1 MMRWIAWTLAV
12 LTLCPGLSAS
22 AQDPPMN
29 VVFIMVDDLGWADSE
44 PYGSRF
50 YQTPQLNR
58 LAASGVVF
66 TNAYAANPLCSP
78 TRASVMTG
86 QYPGRLRFTTPAGH
100 LPQVVLDAKMP
111 AAGSPTE
118 PATNGQSNTR
128 LPNSAFT
135 LGNLF
140 KQSGYRTAFMG
151 KWHLGNDPFIPEN
164 QRFDVVVGGRHHPGP
179 PPPGHFFSP
188 WDIDTIPAAPP
199 GTHIADAVTDEALS
213 FIAASAEDDEPFFLC
228 LWPYD
233 VHAPFQGKDE
243 LIKKY
248 EARVDPNDPQRL
260 PVMGAMIETMDDNV
274 GRVLDQLEAS
284 GLADRTIVI
293 FYSDNGG
300 NMYDRVD
307 GLLPTSN
314 APLSGGKAMS
324 YEGGVRVP
332 LIVRWPGLTAAGERH
347 DALVTSPDFMPTF
360 AKGLGMSLPED
371 AVVDGVDL
379 RPALGGGQLE
389 REAIFCH
396 FPHYMGNPQIVGWM
410 NRPNTTVYRGDW
422 KLHKFYADGP
432 DQTDRFELYNLAE
445 DIGET
450 NDVAAQYPALVAE
463 LTQLI
468 AQHVADIDGLVPV
481 ANPAYDPD
489 WTPPV
494 LDLKPV
500 GGWTPSANGQAK
512 LSLGN
517 GKLKIHA
524 TSEDPWIETHRI
536 ASKARVAEPLTLVVK
551 MKSTANGIGEV
562 YWGEAGAPAFAA
574 ERLAS
579 FEPVH
584 NGQWHKVHVTFRPEK
599 PLASLRIDPVKAAGQ
614 VEIDWIW
621 LVNAEGEKLQTWNF
635 ND

>member
-1 MMRWIAWTLAV
+1 
-12 LTLCPGLSAS
+12 
-22 AQDPPMN
+22 
-29 VVFIMVDDLGWADSE
+29 
-44 PYGSRF
+44 
-50 YQTPQLNR
+50 
-58 LAASGVVF
+58 
-66 TNAYAANPLCSP
+66 
-78 TRASVMTG
+78 
-86 QYPGRLRFTTPAGH
+86 
-100 LPQVVLDAKMP
+100 
-111 AAGSPTE
+111 
-118 PATNGQSNTR
+118 
-128 LPNSAFT
+128 
-135 LGNLF
+135 
-140 KQSGYRTAFMG
+140 
-151 KWHLGNDPFIPEN
+151 
-164 QRFDVVVGGRHHPGP
+164 
-179 PPPGHFFSP
+179 
-188 WDIDTIPAAPP
+188 
-199 GTHIADAVTDEALS
+199 
-213 FIAASAEDDEPFFLC
+213 
-228 LWPYD
+228 
-233 VHAPFQGKDE
+233 
-243 LIKKY
+243 
-248 EARVDPNDPQRL
+248 
-260 PVMGAMIETMDDNV
+260 
-274 GRVLDQLEAS
+274 
-284 GLADRTIVI
+284 
-293 FYSDNGG
+293 
-300 NMYDRVD
+300 
-307 GLLPTSN
+307 
-314 APLSGGKAMS
+314 
-324 YEGGVRVP
+324 
-332 LIVRWPGLTAAGERH
+332 
-347 DALVTSPDFMPTF
+347 
-360 AKGLGMSLPED
+360 
-371 AVVDGVDL
+371 
-379 RPALGGGQLE
+379 ALGGGELE

-468 AQHVADIDGLVPV
+468 EQHVADIDGLVPV

-489 WTPPV
+489 WTPPA

-517 GKLKIHA
+517 GKLKIIA

-536 ASKARVAEPLTLVVK
+536 AAKARVAEPLTLVVK

-584 NGQWHKVHVTFRPEK
+584 NGQWHKVRVTFRPEK

-635 ND
+635 NN